1 MKDNQILRAYSIKE
15 VSRKINVPAGT
26 IRQWEKDLNGVL
38 AIPRSKQGSR
48 FYTEVEIAILKR
60 IKEMRDKN
68 LSKDIIKEMLQK
80 HLKDGQNLAKK
91 PDSKP
96 PSELPATSVAV
107 IEKPQEP
114 KLEVEEFLHAMDAY
128 KTQFMKEMS
137 NEMRNNRHLMIEEV
151 KKEISQGSIDTI
163 KGLSKSIQ
171 RSTLKTNSELKQLSQ
186 NVSRSSERT
195 SETVET
201 LTRSIAK
208 SSEGAF
214 ESFSKRI
221 SEAAAEGYRDLLSDL
236 SSSVSEAQ
244 SEIKSVTEAIYQD
257 REQYFETMNKELEQY
272 RHDIRQREEAFQQMV
287 TSFRDAAP
295 TKEKEKEKP
304 KTIKLKEHKKEKNK
318 DKLKTVQTKPAKKAP
333 VQEAAPEEKKWW
345 NFRRKSKW
353 PISPMKNQF
362 WKERWI

>member
-1 MKDNQILRAYSIKE
+1 MKDNQILRAFSIKE

-26 IRQWEKDLNGVL
+26 IRQWEKDLTGVL
-38 AIPRSKQGSR
+38 VIPRSKQGSR

-80 HLKDGQNLAKK
+80 HLKDGQNLSNHA
-91 PDSKP
+91 SSNP
-96 PSELPATSVAV
+96 PSEASAPAASTSVAV
-107 IEKPQEP
+107 VEKPAEP
-114 KLEVEEFLHAMDAY
+114 KLEEFLHAMDAY

-137 NEMRNNRHLMIEEV
+137 NEMRNNRNMMIEEV

-171 RSTLKTNSELKQLSQ
+171 RSSLKTNSELKKLSQ
-186 NVSRSSERT
+186 NVSNSSERT

-201 LTRSIAK
+201 LTRSIAR

-221 SEAAAEGYRDLLSDL
+221 SEAAADGYRELLSDL

-244 SEIKSVTEAIYQD
+244 NEIKSVTEAIYQD

-272 RHDIRQREEAFQQMV
+272 RHDIKQREEAFQQMV

-295 TKEKEKEKP
+295 TKEKEKTKP
-304 KTIKLKEHKKEKNK
+304 IKLKEHKKEKAK
-318 DKLKTVQTKPAKKAP
+318 DKLKTVQSKASKKAP
-333 VQEAAPEEKKWW
+333 VQEAAPAEKKWW
-345 NFRRKSKW
+345 SFRRKSK
-353 PISPMKNQF
+353 
-362 WKERWI
+362 

>member
-1 MKDNQILRAYSIKE
+1 MKDQILRAYSIKE

-26 IRQWEKDLNGVL
+26 IRQWEKDLNGILV
-38 AIPRSKQGSR
+38 IPRSKQGSR

-80 HLKDGQNLAKK
+80 HMKDVQNPVQKA
-91 PDSKP
+91 DSKP
-96 PSELPATSVAV
+96 PSEVPATSVAV
-107 IEKPQEP
+107 IEKPAEP
-114 KLEVEEFLHAMDAY
+114 RLDEFLHAMDAY

-137 NEMRNNRHLMIEEV
+137 NEMRTNRNLMIEEV

-171 RSTLKTNSELKQLSQ
+171 RSSSKTTNELNQLSH
-186 NVSRSSERT
+186 NISRSSERT

-221 SEAAAEGYRDLLSDL
+221 SEAAADGYRDLLSDL
-236 SSSVSEAQ
+236 STSVSEAQ

-272 RHDIRQREEAFQQMV
+272 RHDIKQREEAFQQMV

-295 TKEKEKEKP
+295 TKEKEKP
-304 KTIKLKEHKKEKNK
+304 KTIKLKEHKKEKSK
-318 DKLKTVQTKPAKKAP
+318 EKLKTIPTKKAKKAP
-333 VQEAAPEEKKWW
+333 AQEAAPAEKKWW
-345 NFRRKSKW
+345 SFRRKSKW
-353 PISPMKNQF
+353 P
-362 WKERWI
+362 

>member
-1 MKDNQILRAYSIKE
+1 MKDNQILRAFSIKE

-38 AIPRSKQGSR
+38 VIPRSKQGSR

-80 HLKDGQNLAKK
+80 HMKDAHKAPNKA
-91 PDSKP
+91 DSNP
-96 PSELPATSVAV
+96 PSEAPGTSMAV
-107 IEKPQEP
+107 IQQEKPAEP
-114 KLEVEEFLHAMDAY
+114 NIEEFLHAMDVY
-128 KTQFMKEMS
+128 KTQFIKEMS

-151 KKEISQGSIDTI
+151 KKEISQGSLDTI

-171 RSTLKTNSELKQLSQ
+171 RSATKTNMELNQLSQ
-186 NVSRSSERT
+186 NVSRSSQRT

-221 SEAAAEGYRDLLSDL
+221 SEAAADGYRELLSDL

-272 RHDIRQREEAFQQMV
+272 RHDIKQREEAFQQMV

-295 TKEKEKEKP
+295 TKEKEKEKTKP
-304 KTIKLKEHKKEKNK
+304 IKLKVHKKDKEKDKAK
-318 DKLKTVQTKPAKKAP
+318 DKLKPVQAKTAKPKKLKSP
-333 VQEAAPEEKKWW
+333 VQETAPAEKKWW
-345 NFRRKSKW
+345 SFRRKSK
-353 PISPMKNQF
+353 
-362 WKERWI
+362 